1 VSATPREVELR
12 ERLVD
17 LAVEVQAH
25 GHRLKAYSV
34 KSATQAQA
42 VLGAAL
48 AMAAAARKLGAGS
61 GHETLNLFFPPRD
74 KQTANGETEDD
85 DGSE

>member
-1 VSATPREVELR
+1 MSATPRDIQLR
-12 ERLVD
+12 ERLVE

-25 GHRLKAYSV
+25 GHRLKAHSV
-34 KSATQAQA
+34 KSATQAPA
-42 VLGAAL
+42 VLGAAW

-61 GHETLNLFFPPRD
+61 GHETINLFFPPREND
-74 KQTANGETEDD
+74 AAHAATEQH